1 MSSIKNT
8 ADLIQCDT
16 NNIIHGVKV
25 ITYGK
30 QGEETSSTWIDG
42 VKLHQHKY
50 DSRKKK
56 YVSIDSLN
64 QQHSPFVNK

>member
-1 MSSIKNT
+1 MANIKNT
-8 ADLIQCDT
+8 ADVIQSDT

-25 ITYGK
+25 TTYSK

-56 YVSIDSLN
+56 YVTIDSLN
-64 QQHSPFVNK
+64 QKHSPFVNK